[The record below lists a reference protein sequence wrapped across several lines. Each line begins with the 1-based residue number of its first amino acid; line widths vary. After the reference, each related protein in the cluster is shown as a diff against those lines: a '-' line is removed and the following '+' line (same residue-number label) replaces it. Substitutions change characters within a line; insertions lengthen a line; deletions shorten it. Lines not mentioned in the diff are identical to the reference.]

1 MPCYHLIIF
10 IDVNSIYKDYILF
23 TKHTIALCMFAK
35 CIACVHYG
43 GNENSSHAG
52 GRELIC
58 TVMHF
63 TLIRASS
70 E

>member
-1 MPCYHLIIF
+1 M
-10 IDVNSIYKDYILF
+10 F
-23 TKHTIALCMFAK
+23 TKCM
-35 CIACVHYG
+35 ACVHYG

-63 TLIRASS
+63 TLISSASCRG
-70 E
+70 EKNANYGKWR